1 MAQERAVFWLAVVAL
16 LGVGLMLG
24 QFPAVMIG
32 AMAAIA
38 LAHQNDR
45 ISFGRGKRDP
55 GSPGA

>member
-32 AMAAIA
+32 AMAAIV
-38 LAHQNDR
+38 LAYQNDR
-45 ISFGRGKRDP
+45 ASFGRGNRDP
-55 GSPGA
+55 R